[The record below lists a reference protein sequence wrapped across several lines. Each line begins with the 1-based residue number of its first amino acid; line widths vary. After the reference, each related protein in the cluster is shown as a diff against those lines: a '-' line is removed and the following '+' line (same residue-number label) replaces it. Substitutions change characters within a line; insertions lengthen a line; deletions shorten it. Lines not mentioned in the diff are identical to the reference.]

1 MQRRDFITLLGG
13 AAAAWPYAACAQR
26 PPTPVIGFL
35 DLGPPRPYVG
45 YVSEFRRGLAE
56 AGYVEGRNLTIEYR
70 WADHEEDRLPELA
83 ADLVRRQVAVIVALD
98 SNPTV
103 FAAKAAT
110 STIPIVFAFGGDP
123 VKYGLVASLNR
134 PGGNLTGVTNLNTEL
149 GSKRLDL
156 LHAMVPQAMTLAYL
170 TDPRVP
176 SAAEQTNEMQAA
188 ARVLGRD
195 IIVVEARSQ
204 PEIEAAFETIAQR
217 GAGALAVGS
226 FLLFSIFG
234 EEILTLAARH
244 KTPTIYYTRGFARRG
259 GLMSYGAEP
268 LGPYRQIAVQYVARI
283 LKGAKPADLPVMQP
297 TKFEFVINLQTA
309 RALGIDVPP
318 TLLALADEVIE

>member
-1 MQRRDFITLLGG
+1 MRRREFVSLLGG
-13 AAAAWPYAACAQR
+13 AAAARPYAACAQT

-45 YVSEFRRGLAE
+45 YVTEFRRGLAE

-98 SNPTV
+98 SDPTV

-244 KTPTIYYTRGFARRG
+244 KIPTIYYTRGFARRG

-283 LKGAKPADLPVMQP
+283 LKGAKPSDLPVMQP

-309 RALGIDVPP
+309 RMLGIEVPP
-318 TLLALADEVIE
+318 LLLALADEVID

>member
-1 MQRRDFITLLGG
+1 MRRREFVSLLGG
-13 AAAAWPYAACAQR
+13 VAVARPHAARAQR

-35 DLGPPRPYVG
+35 DLGPPRPDVG
-45 YVSEFRRGLAE
+45 YLTEFRRGLAE

-70 WADHEEDRLPELA
+70 WADHQEDRLPELA
-83 ADLVRRQVAVIVALD
+83 ADLVRRQVAVIVAL
-98 SNPTV
+98 
-103 FAAKAAT
+103 
-110 STIPIVFAFGGDP
+110 
-123 VKYGLVASLNR
+123 
-134 PGGNLTGVTNLNTEL
+134 GGNLTGVTNLNTEL

-195 IIVVEARSQ
+195 IIVVEARNQ

-244 KTPTIYYTRGFARRG
+244 KIPTIYYTRGFARRG

-283 LKGAKPADLPVMQP
+283 LKGAKPSDLPVMQP
-297 TKFEFVINLQTA
+297 TKFEFVINLKTA
-309 RALGIDVPP
+309 QALGL
-318 TLLALADEVIE
+318 TLPQSLLVAADKVIE

>member
-1 MQRRDFITLLGG
+1 MRRREFVTLLGG
-13 AAAAWPYAACAQR
+13 AAATWPPAARAQR

-35 DLGPPRPYVG
+35 DLGPPRPDVG
-45 YVSEFRRGLAE
+45 YVTEFRRGLAE

-70 WADHEEDRLPELA
+70 WADHQEDRLPELA

-98 SNPTV
+98 SGPTV

-134 PGGNLTGVTNLNTEL
+134 PGGNLTGVTNLTTEL
-149 GSKRLDL
+149 GSKRFDL
-156 LHAMVPQAMTLAYL
+156 LQAMVPQAMTLAYL

-176 SAAEQTNEMQAA
+176 SAAEQTNEMHAA
-188 ARVLGRD
+188 GRALGRD

-226 FLLFSIFG
+226 FLLFIIFG
-234 EEILTLAARH
+234 KEILTGGAPQDSNNLLHARVRPAWRPDELRRRATRPLSPGRCAVCRAHPQRRQALRSAGNAAD
-244 KTPTIYYTRGFARRG
+244 
-259 GLMSYGAEP
+259 
-268 LGPYRQIAVQYVARI
+268 QV
-283 LKGAKPADLPVMQP
+283 
-297 TKFEFVINLQTA
+297 
-309 RALGIDVPP
+309 
-318 TLLALADEVIE
+318 